1 MSKVFSLKAS
11 LGAVAIAAALMV
23 SGCQSTQVKVSQ
35 DTGHFVLP
43 TYERVTLDNGLTL
56 MLMPQKEVPLITLNA
71 VVKVGSVND
80 TTAGVAEVTAQGLLL
95 GAAGRTKASIEQEVD
110 FLGASLNADAG
121 REGSYLSADFMAK
134 DVDTMLGLF
143 ADVLT
148 LPDFDATEFDK
159 LKSRRV
165 AELAQEK
172 ESPKS
177 VIGRYFNKLVFGQH
191 PYGNATSGTSESV
204 SQLTVNQLRAFH
216 KGYYQPAN
224 TAISVVGDFDPAQM
238 KAKLQAAFGQW
249 SNSESLRAVDLKQG
263 LPTLSASR
271 VLLVNKSDA
280 IETTFTIGGLGVT
293 QDNPD
298 YVGLTVVNTI
308 LGGRFTSWLN
318 DELRVNAGLTYGA
331 RSGFVPYR
339 DSGVFMIST
348 FTKSATTEEAIDLA
362 LKTYSRLWQK
372 GIDQQTLDSAKA
384 YVKGQFP
391 PKFETSG
398 QLAGLLSDMYLY
410 GFDESYINQFQQR
423 VDGLTLAQTK
433 QLVDSYFPKDKL
445 QMVLIGSGDKIAPI
459 AAKYGE
465 VTRVDIKDV
474 GFGG

>member
-1 MSKVFSLKAS
+1 
-11 LGAVAIAAALMV
+11 
-23 SGCQSTQVKVSQ
+23 
-35 DTGHFVLP
+35 
-43 TYERVTLDNGLTL
+43 
-56 MLMPQKEVPLITLNA
+56 
-71 VVKVGSVND
+71 
-80 TTAGVAEVTAQGLLL
+80 
-95 GAAGRTKASIEQEVD
+95 
-110 FLGASLNADAG
+110 
-121 REGSYLSADFMAK
+121 
-134 DVDTMLGLF
+134 
-143 ADVLT
+143 
-148 LPDFDATEFDK
+148 
-159 LKSRRV
+159 
-165 AELAQEK
+165 
-172 ESPKS
+172 

-271 VLLVNKSDA
+271 VLLVDKSDA

-433 QLVDSYFPKDKL
+433 QLVDNYFPKDKL